1 MYALTFVKIQAMVPN
16 SNEPIGVLGRDGVGK
31 SRTPTFEGYARP
43 DGRVGARNHVLA
55 LSINGLSNR
64 AAERIATA
72 VPGVVLVTTP
82 YGRGQYGEDKLLHR
96 SQLVGLARNPNVAA
110 VLIIGVDRPS
120 ADDIAGAVSLGGKPV
135 EVLTLDDTNEDAL
148 ALSTLGIRAAGRLLR
163 DASRQRRSTQPASAL
178 FLGVECGHSDAT
190 SGIAANPVAGSCVDR
205 LVDSGGTAV
214 IGEAIEWLGAERLV
228 AQRANSVMV
237 GKAIMK
243 AVLRRE
249 TLLVD
254 AHIDLTG
261 NNPGAE
267 NIRGGLSTIE
277 EKSLGAIAK
286 TGTRP
291 IVGLLGHAE
300 APGRKGLHL
309 MDGPSFSPESLTGF
323 AAAGAQ
329 IMLFT
334 TGPGNSFCN
343 RLAPTIKIT
352 GRSDTATRLDDQ
364 IDFDAGPVLAGTET
378 VEAAGERLFR
388 HVLATASGLLT
399 FGEVHGEGAE
409 AFNRTGPS
417 M

>member
-1 MYALTFVKIQAMVPN
+1 MA
-16 SNEPIGVLGRDGVGK
+16 K
-31 SRTPTFEGYARP
+31 SRTPTFEGYARQ
-43 DGRVGARNHVLA
+43 DGRTGVRNHVLV

-64 AAERIATA
+64 AAQRIATA

-82 YGRGQYGEDKLLHR
+82 YGRGQYGEDKELHR
-96 SQLVGLARNPNVAA
+96 RQLVGLARNPNVAA
-110 VLIIGVDRPS
+110 VLIVGVDRPS

-135 EVLTLDDTNEDAL
+135 EVLTLDDTHEDAL
-148 ALSTLGIRAAGRLLR
+148 ALSALGIRAAGRLLR
-163 DASRQRRSTQPASAL
+163 DASLQHRIIQPAGAL
-178 FLGVECGHSDAT
+178 FMGVECGHSDAT
-190 SGIAANPVAGSCVDR
+190 SGIVANPVAGACVDR

-214 IGEAIEWLGAERLV
+214 IGEAIEWLGAEHLV
-228 AQRANSVMV
+228 AQRAKSAKV
-237 GKAIMK
+237 GKDIVK

-249 TLLVD
+249 KLLID

-261 NNPGAE
+261 NNPGTE

-300 APGRKGLHL
+300 TPRRKGLHL

-334 TGPGNSFCN
+334 TGPGNSFCSL
-343 RLAPTIKIT
+343 LAPTIKIT
-352 GRSDTATRLDDQ
+352 GRSDTAIRLDDQ
-364 IDFDAGPVLAGTET
+364 IDFDAGPVLAGAET

-409 AFNRTGPS
+409 VFTRAGPS